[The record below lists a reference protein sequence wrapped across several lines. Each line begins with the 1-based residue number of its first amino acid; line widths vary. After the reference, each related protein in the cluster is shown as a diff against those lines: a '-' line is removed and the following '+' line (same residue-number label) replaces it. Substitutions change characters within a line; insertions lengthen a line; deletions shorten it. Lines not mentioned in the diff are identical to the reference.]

1 MNLMQ
6 IFIVIFFFTNLDKE
20 EGRSNPY
27 LPHCYLL
34 STLCSILLYE
44 TYENDIMLSN
54 EFVLQIKFLNMALLF
69 LVLKLLVQIF
79 RNVDAYYG
87 IIWQREGVTSGSQ
100 RVMARIMG
108 RDVDLDAL
116 VWP

>member
-1 MNLMQ
+1 MMNLMQ

-69 LVLKLLVQIF
+69 LSTKIVSTNLSE
-79 RNVDAYYG
+79 R
-87 IIWQREGVTSGSQ
+87 
-100 RVMARIMG
+100 
-108 RDVDLDAL
+108 
-116 VWP
+116 